1 MSRRLPAIAP
11 VAPLGAAVL
20 WGGMYVVSRWGFE
33 AIPPVTLAFLRVLLG
48 GVVLLLVVRLREP
61 TRSFSRAEWSRF
73 ALLGVWV
80 AVTLATQFLGTALT
94 TASQGSLLTVLTPVF
109 TLALGVALLDESLS
123 RAKVV
128 GTGLALAGTL
138 VVVAAT
144 TDLGTL
150 DGGAGGGSLG
160 GTVGGL
166 GVLALLLASLGW
178 ALYTVQGAPLVRRY
192 GALTTATYSTLFAV
206 PLLAVGAGVEVVT
219 TGADLGAISWTP
231 ALLAAVGYLGV
242 ASTALAWYLWYKGLE
257 YVDSGTVAVFFFAQP
272 VVGTVLGVLLLDEQ
286 AGPAFLLGG
295 AVMAVGIYVVS
306 SARGE

>member
-1 MSRRLPAIAP
+1 
-11 VAPLGAAVL
+11 
-20 WGGMYVVSRWGFE
+20 MYVVSRWGFD
-33 AIPPVTLAFLRVLLG
+33 AVPPVTLAFLRVVLG
-48 GVVLLLVVRLREP
+48 GAVLLLAVRLRGP
-61 TRSFSRAEWSRF
+61 TRSFARAEWTRF

-80 AVTLATQFLGTALT
+80 AVTLATQFVGTALT

-128 GTGLALAGTL
+128 GTGLALLGT
-138 VVVAAT
+138 VVVVSAT

-150 DGGAGGGSLG
+150 GGAGFGGSA
-160 GTVGGL
+160 GGL
-166 GVLALLLASLGW
+166 GVASLLAASLGW

-192 GALTTATYSTLFAV
+192 GALTTATYSTLLAV
-206 PLLAVGAGVEVVT
+206 PLLAVGAGIEVAT
-219 TGADLGAISWTP
+219 TGVDLAAIRWTP
-231 ALLAAVGYLGV
+231 ALVAAVGYLGV

-286 AGPAFLLGG
+286 TGPGFLVGG

-306 SARGE
+306 TSRAD